1 MNLRTTLLLGP
12 LIFASIL
19 ALTTGGKRLC
29 DAPLITATIRK
40 GSFEVINIG
49 PGATIT
55 IFKNGTRVVKY
66 QRKNVLNGLKSGKDV
81 GKPLIVNKLYA
92 NRTLVSEINKKLSF
106 IIRPKYNRF
115 IVYKY
120 INNKKYLH
128 TSKKVPCSK
137 HVTAPTDALIY
148 YQLFTNGTQYWIFNT
163 TGLWKFG
170 GYGTITLKPD
180 GTRIDVDPRRTK
192 VSRAKGIEH
201 EKGPIATIS
210 FLMNGTQ
217 WYDIWHGPLLKIF
230 INGRQTIDNRGYP
243 D

>member
-1 MNLRTTLLLGP
+1 M
-12 LIFASIL
+12 
-19 ALTTGGKRLC
+19 
-29 DAPLITATIRK
+29 
-40 GSFEVINIG
+40 INIG

-128 TSKKVPCSK
+128 TSKKVPWF
-137 HVTAPTDALIY
+137 VL
-148 YQLFTNGTQYWIFNT
+148 N
-163 TGLWKFG
+163 
-170 GYGTITLKPD
+170 
-180 GTRIDVDPRRTK
+180 
-192 VSRAKGIEH
+192 
-201 EKGPIATIS
+201 
-210 FLMNGTQ
+210 FL
-217 WYDIWHGPLLKIF
+217 
-230 INGRQTIDNRGYP
+230 
-243 D
+243 